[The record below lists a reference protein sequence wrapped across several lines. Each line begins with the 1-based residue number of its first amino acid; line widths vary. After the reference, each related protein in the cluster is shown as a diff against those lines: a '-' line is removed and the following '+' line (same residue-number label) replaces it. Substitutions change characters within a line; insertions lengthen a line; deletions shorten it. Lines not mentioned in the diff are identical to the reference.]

1 MLTAKIDVT
10 KIDKARLFKGKPGK
24 DGVCPMYLDIA
35 IMESKPT
42 NYGDWRDEQTHFIVQ
57 SVSKQERLNGI
68 KGNIIGNACDKDR
81 NRKPAPE
88 VPGSVETTPA
98 IDAMDNDDVPF

>member
-10 KIDKARLFKGKPGK
+10 KIDKKRLFKGKPGK

-57 SVSKQERLNGI
+57 SVSKEERLNGI
-68 KGNIIGNACDKDR
+68 KGAIIGNACDRSVSR
-81 NRKPAPE
+81 NAN
-88 VPGSVETTPA
+88 PGNPGPSV
-98 IDAMDNDDVPF
+98 